1 MKRYFSL
8 FTIAGVFT
16 LFCSVALTGDTET
29 IEGKAYKVTMTEA
42 KKGGKSGKPEA
53 DVVSIK
59 NGKFRSKLIGRDMG
73 ADAINIELTVDS
85 VYKDEGEEVIYVEFE
100 GTATNKLDETVEVK
114 GTIDGYGIEGSAEV
128 SKKGKVKRHY
138 DFVGSEKEGK
148 KK

>member
-1 MKRYFSL
+1 MKRNFSL
-8 FTIAGVFT
+8 FTAAGLFM
-16 LFCSVALTGDTET
+16 LFCSVALPGDTES

-42 KKGGKSGKPEA
+42 KKTGKSGKPEQ

-59 NGKFRSKLIGRDMG
+59 NGKLRSKLLGREMG
-73 ADAINIELTVDS
+73 ADAISIELTVDS
-85 VYKDEGEEVIYVEFE
+85 VYRDDGYEILYVEFE
-100 GTATNKLDETVEVK
+100 GTATNKLEETVEVK

-148 KK
+148 K

>member
-1 MKRYFSL
+1 MKKLFSL
-8 FTIAGVFT
+8 SAAAGMLFI
-16 LFCSVALTGDTET
+16 FCSVALVGDTET

-42 KKGGKSGKPEA
+42 KKGGKSGKPEQ

-59 NGKFRSKLIGRDMG
+59 NGKLRSKIIGRDMG
-73 ADAINIELTVDS
+73 ADAISIELTVDS
-85 VYKDEGEEVIYVEFE
+85 VYKDEGEEVLYVEFE
-100 GTATNKLDETVEVK
+100 GSLTNKLDETVEVK

-128 SKKGKVKRHY
+128 SKKGKVKKHI